1 MASKKKAKSNSRK
14 SRTQAR
20 LMIVQALYQMQL
32 TDHDIKELLTQC
44 RERDDYKKIDKTYFT
59 QAIRAIYKH
68 RAEYSTSIEA
78 NLDRPISQ
86 IDPIEMGI
94 LLLGFYELEMKREID
109 IAVIIN
115 EAVNLTKRF
124 GSIDGHKYINAVLD
138 RAAKTVRAA

>member
-1 MASKKKAKSNSRK
+1 MTGKKKAKSNSRK

-32 TDHDIKELLTQC
+32 ADHDIKELLLQC

-59 QAIRAIYKH
+59 QAVRAIYKNQN
-68 RAEYSTSIEA
+68 EYSVAIEA

-94 LLLGFYELEMKREID
+94 LLLGYYELEAKREID